1 MKDLLTKEQRA
12 EVERIRER
20 WAEMHFS
27 EGSATLIDRAEEIYY
42 DLHKILAIL
51 DDAQKRFN
59 AHSTLSEAVQ
69 SVQRQYTEA
78 ELREAFE
85 DAENRDPVHDSEVER
100 LPSGEYKDRIVEV
113 AWYNYCRCARHFGL
127 IKSENEAS

>member
-1 MKDLLTKEQRA
+1 MKDLLTKKQRA
-12 EVERIRER
+12 KAERIRARDAAQKMPMTEEESHY
-20 WAEMHFS
+20 AD
-27 EGSATLIDRAEEIYY
+27 LDRRA
-42 DLHKILAIL
+42 LLSIL

-59 AHSTLSEAVQ
+59 AHPPLSEAVQ

-78 ELREAFE
+78 GLREAFE

-100 LPSGEYKDRIVEV
+100 LPSGEYKDRLVEV

-127 IKSENEAS
+127 IKV